1 MLGGWREL
9 WVIWGG
15 FLMKGGDAFGKM
27 PLEVCILYLFCV
39 YLPTVA
45 ERVAYSGFSKQLS
58 LIFAIS

>member
-1 MLGGWREL
+1 
-9 WVIWGG
+9 
-15 FLMKGGDAFGKM
+15 MKGGDAFGEM